1 MRLTATAM
9 AALVLISGTAY
20 AGCIGSGSLKTCY
33 DNNGNTYTIQ
43 KYGNSTSVS
52 GYNSKTGSTWN
63 QDSQKIGNSTF
74 TNGKAANGQSWN
86 STSTKIGDSTIIN
99 GKDSDGKP
107 FSAVCGKYGCY

>member
-1 MRLTATAM
+1 MRLTTTVIVSMLLFA
-9 AALVLISGTAY
+9 GTAS
-20 AGCIGSGSLKTCY
+20 AGCIGSGNLKTCY
-33 DNNGNTYTIQ
+33 DNS
-43 KYGNSTSVS
+43 GNSYTVQKFGDSTYVS
-52 GYNSKTGSTWN
+52 GYNSKTGTTWN

-99 GKDSDGKP
+99 GKNSDGKP